1 MRTLSRESKR
11 PVIFFEG
18 SLFMVVSINSID
30 FTFFLTENTLAT
42 FYTGLLVE
50 SYIKRPHTS
59 KKPGRI

>member
-1 MRTLSRESKR
+1 
-11 PVIFFEG
+11 VIFFEG

-50 SYIKRPHTS
+50 SHIERPHTS